1 MKKIALIGSTGSIGQ
16 QVLNVVDLNRDKFE
30 IISLSANV
38 NYSLLQDQILRYKP
52 KIATLS
58 DSLSAQKINNLP
70 PETLFYYGENSML
83 HAVDESADL
92 VVVAVTGFA
101 GLKAV
106 LQAISQGQTVALAN
120 KESLVCGGELVTK
133 LAKEKGVK
141 ILPID
146 SEHSAIWQCLSFD
159 TQKPFEK
166 LILTASGGAFRDI
179 PIENL
184 SSVTKEDALKHPNW
198 NMGKKITVDC
208 ATMVN
213 KAFEVIEAKWLFDAD
228 YDKIDVVIHP
238 QSIIHSMVEFCDGS
252 IMAQLASPDMRLP
265 IALALSYPDRLEKTG
280 DKLNLLGKHLDFKA
294 LDTKRYPC
302 FGLVLESAKRGGMY
316 PCAIS
321 CANEEAVKFFL
332 DGKIKFTEIY
342 DVLSFVLDNI
352 NQQEVTF
359 ETLCEVDKQ
368 ARSLAISRLSTI
380 LGR

>member
-38 NYSLLQDQILRYKP
+38 NYSLLQDQILHYKP

-302 FGLVLESAKRGGMY
+302 FGLVLESAKRGGVY

>member
-302 FGLVLESAKRGGMY
+302 FGLVLESAKRGGVY

>member
-83 HAVDESADL
+83 HAVDGSADL

-213 KAFEVIEAKWLFDAD
+213 KAFEVIEAKWLFDTD

-265 IALALSYPDRLEKTG
+265 IALALSYPDRLKKTG

-302 FGLVLESAKRGGMY
+302 FGLVLESAKRGGVY

-321 CANEEAVKFFL
+321 CANEETVKFFL